1 MWWGRK
7 LNSLVQSCWPC
18 SMITVQSHVWWF
30 DKLSFVANFF
40 LTLLFMHDF
49 FLCVCVYPLS
59 IRLDDDEWAEETF
72 IFAHFPVQT
81 IKQSLRHQ
89 QGMMHIF
96 PSDSADTKREHH
108 SSQEQR
114 SWEVHSFF
122 EGHISWLVWQ
132 SWHFYDHFF
141 FCPLCEKSL
150 QVLEELWELIA

>member
-1 MWWGRK
+1 MYDDLTSYHLLRTF
-7 LNSLVQSCWPC
+7 SSPCYSCTTF
-18 SMITVQSHVWWF
+18 S
-30 DKLSFVANFF
+30 
-40 LTLLFMHDF
+40 
-49 FLCVCVYPLS
+49 CVCVYPLS

-150 QVLEELWELIA
+150 QVLKELLRIDCVMTGRLHTHLHPIIWPFV